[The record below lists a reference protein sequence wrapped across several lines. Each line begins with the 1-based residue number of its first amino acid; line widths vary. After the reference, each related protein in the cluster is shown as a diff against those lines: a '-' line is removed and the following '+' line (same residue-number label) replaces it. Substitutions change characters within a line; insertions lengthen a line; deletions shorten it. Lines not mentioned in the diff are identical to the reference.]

1 MISAFSNGELM
12 EKNDMISEYITPV
25 SPVPTS
31 LTPSGKLEEKIQ
43 VILFDVYGTLFI
55 SRSGDIGMAK
65 KKTPQT
71 DKLEKLLQQFG
82 NKKDSQSVLN
92 RFYAAIEN
100 QHELLKKK
108 GVDFPEVEIDQIW
121 MRVLETD
128 DLERVRAFAV
138 TYELITNPVYPMPNL
153 ETMLSVCQDSN
164 VLMGIISNA
173 QFYTPYLFNWF
184 LGSPPEDLGFH
195 PDLILYSY
203 EFGYAKPSTFMFQV
217 AAERLKHMDMSVRSA
232 LYIGNDMLNDMYP
245 AKQTGFKTALFA
257 GDERSLRLRENDPK
271 CKDLSADLV
280 ITDLIQLLDH
290 IQ

>member
-1 MISAFSNGELM
+1 
-12 EKNDMISEYITPV
+12 MISEYITPV

-31 LTPSGKLEEKIQ
+31 LASSGKVEEKIEG
-43 VILFDVYGTLFI
+43 ILFDVYGTLFI

-65 KKTPQT
+65 KTSPKME
-71 DKLEKLLQQFG
+71 KLENLLQQYG
-82 NKKDSQSVLN
+82 IKKNPQSVLN

-128 DLERVRAFAV
+128 DIERVRAFAV
-138 TYELITNPVYPMPNL
+138 TFELIANPVYPMPNL
-153 ETMLSVCQDSN
+153 ETMLSVCRDSN
-164 VLMGIISNA
+164 IVMGIISNA

-203 EFGYAKPSTFMFQV
+203 KFGYAKPSTFMFQV
-217 AAERLKHMDMSVRSA
+217 AAERLKHMDMPLRSA
-232 LYIGNDMLNDMYP
+232 LYIGNDMLNDIYP
-245 AKQTGFKTALFA
+245 AKQAGFKTALFA
-257 GDERSLRLRENDPK
+257 GDERSLRLRKNDPK
-271 CKDLSADLV
+271 CKDLFADLV
-280 ITDLIQLLDH
+280 ITDLVQLLDY
-290 IQ
+290 IR

>member
-12 EKNDMISEYITPV
+12 ENNDMISEYITPV

-31 LTPSGKLEEKIQ
+31 LTPSGKLEEKIE

-65 KKTPQT
+65 KKTPQA

-232 LYIGNDMLNDMYP
+232 LYIGNDMLNDIYP
-245 AKQTGFKTALFA
+245 AKQAGFKTALFA

-271 CKDLSADLV
+271 CKDLSVDLV
-280 ITDLIQLLDH
+280 ITDLIQLLDY
-290 IQ
+290 I

>member
-1 MISAFSNGELM
+1 
-12 EKNDMISEYITPV
+12 MISEYITPV

-31 LTPSGKLEEKIQ
+31 LASSGKLEEKIEG
-43 VILFDVYGTLFI
+43 ILFDVYGTLFI

-65 KKTPQT
+65 KTSPQME
-71 DKLEKLLQQFG
+71 KLENLLHQYG
-82 NKKDSQSVLN
+82 IKKNPQSVLN

-121 MRVLETD
+121 MRVLETND
-128 DLERVRAFAV
+128 IERVRAFAV
-138 TYELITNPVYPMPNL
+138 TFELIANPVYPMPNL
-153 ETMLSVCQDSN
+153 ETMLSVCRDSN
-164 VLMGIISNA
+164 IVMGIISNA

-217 AAERLKHMDMSVRSA
+217 AAERLKHMDMPLRSA
-232 LYIGNDMLNDMYP
+232 LYIGNDMLNDIYP
-245 AKQTGFKTALFA
+245 AKQAGFKTALFA
-257 GDERSLRLRENDPK
+257 GDERSLRLRKNDPK
-271 CKDLSADLV
+271 CKDLFADLV
-280 ITDLIQLLDH
+280 ITDLVQLLDY
-290 IQ
+290 IR